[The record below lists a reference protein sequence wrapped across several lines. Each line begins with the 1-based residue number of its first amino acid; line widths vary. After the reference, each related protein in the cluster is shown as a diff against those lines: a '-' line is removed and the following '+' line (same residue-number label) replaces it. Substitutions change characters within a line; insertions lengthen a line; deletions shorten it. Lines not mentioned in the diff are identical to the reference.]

1 MSRKPSPFFSV
12 VIATRNRQA
21 SLMNALQVLKKQ
33 SLPRN
38 LFEILVVD
46 NGSTDRTCALV
57 HDRMRSMPNLKYL
70 FLSEQ
75 NVSLARNLGAQEA
88 QGKWLAFTDDDCLPP
103 ADWLACA
110 HLILQR
116 RPGLIVLGGPVFDRV
131 PRGFSIGRGF
141 TPAGWPESFGRK
153 GRFLLPNEA
162 HIECNLLIQKQAF
175 GKVGGFRAT
184 IGPGNRRFGFHEGTE
199 LQARLDRLAGKK
211 PLRWYSPRLKMQ
223 HVVRRART
231 DATALFWRAL
241 ISGYDHTRA
250 FPKPFRHSVPL
261 LSLRAQFNA
270 LLAVGVA
277 GLSLF
282 LPPLRNRAERLVF
295 RVGEMWG
302 ELTRGIPALQTHR
315 STESAPR
322 GPARRLL
329 NLWIPGIKA
338 ILRLFNFK
346 NLPRMATL
354 TSKAGK
360 ESLAG
365 LAWLETIPRIPP
377 RYEGECEQ
385 LHPPHPRLARERTY
399 VSPPAFRFCLKD
411 ARAFG
416 PTPAVC
422 DRRYTLVK
430 EVSTDWGKEGIDLG
444 AMRILRLSGEK
455 TLSGETFLGASLGG
469 ETYFHWMTEVLPM
482 FLLEKKQEKGLMRF
496 RQILMHP
503 YPKAFHQETFRS
515 LGIRDG
521 TVLPLDKHVVYRCEK
536 LIAHSPH
543 HMTGRAPGP
552 TLKSVAGFFLPPASR
567 IPAGPERLMIL
578 RGAAHSR
585 PLLDREAIAGELT
598 AKGFTEYEPAQ
609 DSIADQAR
617 AFRRAR
623 VIVATHGAALTNLIF
638 CRPGTVLIELFSA
651 KYVNPCYLHICQQL
665 GIRHL
670 SLMDDTVPNGVVHDL
685 WATSEPILVTPSQV
699 KLALRKA
706 GL

>member
-1 MSRKPSPFFSV
+1 LSRKPGPFFSV

-21 SLMNALQVLKKQ
+21 SLANALQVLKKQ
-33 SLPRN
+33 SLSRN
-38 LFEILVVD
+38 HFEILVVD

-57 HDRMRSMPNLKYL
+57 HDRMRSIPNLKYL
-70 FLSEQ
+70 FLAEQ
-75 NVSLARNLGAQEA
+75 NVSLARNLGSREA
-88 QGKWLAFTDDDCLPP
+88 LGKWLAFTDDDCLPP
-103 ADWLACA
+103 ADWLATA
-110 HLILQR
+110 HRILES
-116 RPGLIVLGGPVFDRV
+116 RPGLMVLGGPVFDHV
-131 PRGFSIGRGF
+131 PRGFSLARGF
-141 TPAGWPESFGRK
+141 NPAGWPESFGRK
-153 GRFLLPNEA
+153 ERFLQPNEA
-162 HIECNLLIQKQAF
+162 HIECNLLIKKQAF
-175 GKVGGFRAT
+175 WKAGGFLAS

-199 LQARLDRLAGKK
+199 LQSRLDRLAGKN
-211 PLRWYSPRLKMQ
+211 PIRWYSPRLKMR

-231 DATALFWRAL
+231 DAGALFWRAF
-241 ISGYDHTRA
+241 ISGFDHTRA
-250 FPKPFRHSVPL
+250 FPKPFRHAIPL
-261 LSLRAQFNA
+261 LSLRAQFNT
-270 LLAVGVA
+270 LLAA
-277 GLSLF
+277 GMMSFSLL
-282 LPPLRNRAERLVF
+282 LPPLRPRAERLVF

-302 ELTRGIPALQTHR
+302 ELSRGIAKLHTHR
-315 STESAPR
+315 STEAAPR
-322 GPARRLL
+322 GPARKFL
-329 NLWIPGIKA
+329 NLWIPGVKG
-338 ILRLFNFK
+338 ILRFFNAK
-346 NLPRMATL
+346 NLPRMASL
-354 TSKAGK
+354 ASKAGQG
-360 ESLAG
+360 SLAG
-365 LAWLETIPRIPP
+365 LAWLATIPRIPP

-399 VSPPAFRFCLKD
+399 LSPPAFRFCLEE

-422 DRRYTLVK
+422 DRRHTLVK

-482 FLLEKKQEKGLMRF
+482 FLLEKNRGGGLMRF
-496 RQILMHP
+496 RQILTHP

-515 LGIRDG
+515 LEIEEGR
-521 TVLPLDKHVVYRCEK
+521 VLPLGKHVVYRCET
-536 LIAHSPH
+536 LIAQTPH

-552 TLKSVAGFFLPPASR
+552 TLKAVAGFFLPAGSQ

-585 PLLDREAIAGELT
+585 PLLHREAIAGELR

-651 KYVNPCYLHICQQL
+651 QYVNPCYLHMCQQL

-670 SLMDDTVPNGVVHDL
+670 SLMDDSVPDGVVHDL
-685 WATSEPILVTPSQV
+685 WATSEPILVMPSQV
-699 KLALRKA
+699 RMALKRV
-706 GL
+706 GF

>member
-1 MSRKPSPFFSV
+1 MSRKSSPFFSV
-12 VIATRNRQA
+12 IIATRNRQD
-21 SLMNALQVLKKQ
+21 SLANALQALRKQ
-33 SLPRN
+33 SLSRN
-38 LFEILVVD
+38 QFEILVVD

-57 HDRMRSMPNLKYL
+57 HERMKSIPNLKYF
-70 FLSEQ
+70 FLAEQ
-75 NVSLARNLGAQEA
+75 NVSLARNLGAGEA

-103 ADWLACA
+103 ATWLDTARQ
-110 HLILQR
+110 ILQ
-116 RPGLIVLGGPVFDRV
+116 PKTGLWVLGGPVFDHV
-131 PRGFSIGRGF
+131 PRGFNCGRGF
-141 TPAGWPESFGRK
+141 TPAGWPESFGKKERY
-153 GRFLLPNEA
+153 LQPNEA
-162 HIECNLLIQKQAF
+162 HIECNLLIQKRVFLKA
-175 GKVGGFRAT
+175 GGFQAS

-199 LQARLDRLAGKK
+199 LQARLDRLAEKK
-211 PLRWYSPRLKMQ
+211 TVRWYSPRIKMR

-231 DATALFWRAL
+231 DAGALFWRAF
-241 ISGYDHTRA
+241 ISGFDHTRA
-250 FPKPFRHSVPL
+250 FPKPFRHAVPL
-261 LSLRAQFNA
+261 LSLRAQFNT
-270 LLAVGVA
+270 LLAVGMM
-277 GLSLF
+277 SLALL
-282 LPPLRNRAERLVF
+282 LPPLRPRAERLIF
-295 RVGEMWG
+295 RLGEMWG
-302 ELTRGIPALQTHR
+302 ELSRGIANLQTHR
-315 STESAPR
+315 STEAAPR
-322 GPARRLL
+322 GPARKFL

-346 NLPRMATL
+346 NLPRMAGL

-377 RYEGECEQ
+377 RYRGKCEQ
-385 LHPPHPRLARERTY
+385 LHPPHPRLVRERTY
-399 VSPPAFRFCLKD
+399 LSPPAFRFCLKD

-444 AMRILRLSGEK
+444 AMRILRLSGEQM
-455 TLSGETFLGASLGG
+455 LFGETFLGASLGG

-482 FLLEKKQEKGLMRF
+482 FLLEKKRGGGLMRF
-496 RQILMHP
+496 RQILTHP
-503 YPKAFHQETFRS
+503 YPKAFHQEALLM
-515 LGIRDG
+515 LGIQHGR
-521 TVLPLDKHVVYRCEK
+521 VLPLGKHVVYRCET
-536 LIAHSPH
+536 LIAHTPH
-543 HMTGRAPGP
+543 HMTGRAPGA
-552 TLKSVAGFFLPPASR
+552 TLKAVAGFFLPADSQ

-585 PLLDREAIAGELT
+585 PLLHREAIAGELT

-638 CRPGTVLIELFSA
+638 CRPGTVLVELFSA

-685 WATSEPILVTPSQV
+685 WATSEPIGVTADQV
-699 KLALRKA
+699 KMALRRV
-706 GL
+706 GF